1 MENCNLLISSH
12 LVLTTSISI
21 GLLNT
26 SIILFKTF
34 IIPSEL
40 GSQLAFNI
48 FEVVINIPYYK
59 DMNIPK
65 FIIGILLVIPGAFM
79 IADGVLAML
88 GDNVIF
94 FEGVN
99 TKFEFVIGYAL
110 IILGASNLD
119 SKHGK

>member
-1 MENCNLLISSH
+1 M
-12 LVLTTSISI
+12 
-21 GLLNT
+21 
-26 SIILFKTF
+26 
-34 IIPSEL
+34 
-40 GSQLAFNI
+40 
-48 FEVVINIPYYK
+48 INIPYYK